1 MQTDPKLLREIIS
14 ACIEQQPESVWY
26 STLQQLL
33 WRHAEP
39 QIRGHVRMLERGGY
53 VQVDQDPMAAMFSFD
68 RAGADTISSVRL
80 ADLESAR
87 YLLASLERESQ
98 PEPEPTLGYQPP
110 RDNSTDSP
118 SMQWIQKPRGKSEK
132 WIDLPKDRAPTF
144 FEIAADMRQ
153 LAGDLLARLRAIR
166 GRSLPPGRAI
176 SLIILQALA
185 AEYILKGLSVQEK
198 GGHLQIHNLHKLYQA
213 LQPETQARIAE
224 LGKARAGL
232 DIPKFLKDH
241 QNDFVDWRYVLEG
254 GDRETNPFDSD
265 KALEALIAASN
276 CAGP

>member
-14 ACIEQQPESVWY
+14 ACIKQQPGAVWY
-26 STLQQLL
+26 STLQQQL

-39 QIRGHVRMLERGGY
+39 EIRGHVRMLERGGY
-53 VQVDQDPMAAMFSFD
+53 VQVEQDRIAAMVSFD
-68 RAGADTISSVRL
+68 RTGADAIASVRL
-80 ADLESAR
+80 VDLESAR
-87 YLLASLERESQ
+87 HLLHSLEAASQ

-110 RDNSTDSP
+110 RDNPTDSP
-118 SMQWIQKPRGKSEK
+118 SMQWIQEPRGKSEK

-153 LAGDLLARLRAIR
+153 LAGDLLAKLRAIR
-166 GRSLPPGRAI
+166 GRSLPSGRAI

-198 GGHLQIHNLHKLYQA
+198 GGHLQIHNLHKLYHA
-213 LQPETQARIAE
+213 LQPESQDRIAE
-224 LGKARAGL
+224 LGRARAGL
-232 DIPKFLKDH
+232 DIPKLLKDH

-276 CAGP
+276 SAGP